1 MRYCGIGMPCAFRRL
16 RLHGPQRPTN
26 RGSSNVRGAAFV
38 SRPNLSYTYLMDT
51 YPMRINKYLAHKN
64 YCTRREA
71 DTLIA
76 AGKVL
81 VNGKRAGL
89 GDKVNEKDHVEVRF
103 RAPKHR
109 YFAYNKPRGVITHSP
124 DEDERD
130 IRQSI
135 PLVGVFPIG
144 RLDKDS
150 SGLIIL
156 TDDGRITDK
165 LLNPDY
171 AHDKEYV
178 VATREELPANFKA
191 KMEAGVNIEGYITKP
206 AQVTV
211 LSPKKFKIVLTE
223 GKKHQIRRMVAFFG
237 LATTSLQRTRVM
249 NINLSGLK
257 EGEFRPIIGQELA
270 TFLKS
275 LGF

>member
-1 MRYCGIGMPCAFRRL
+1 
-16 RLHGPQRPTN
+16 
-26 RGSSNVRGAAFV
+26 
-38 SRPNLSYTYLMDT
+38 
-51 YPMRINKYLAHKN
+51 MRINKYLAHKN

-71 DTLIA
+71 DTLIT

-81 VNGKRAGL
+81 INGKPAQL
-89 GDKVNEKDHVEVRF
+89 GDKVNENDKVDVRF
-103 RAPKHR
+103 RTKKYR

-124 DEDERD
+124 EEGETD

-135 PLVGVFPIG
+135 PLVGVFPVG

-150 SGLIIL
+150 NGLIII

-165 LLNPDY
+165 LLNPDF
-171 AHDKEYV
+171 AHEKEYV
-178 VATREELPANFKA
+178 VSTREELPENFKS
-191 KMEAGVNIEGYITKP
+191 KMETGVNIEGYVTKP
-206 AQVTV
+206 AIVKV
-211 LSPKKFKIVLTE
+211 LSPKKFSIILTE

-237 LATTSLQRTRVM
+237 LATSSLERVRIM
-249 NINLSGLK
+249 NVRLSGLK
-257 EGEFRPIIGQELA
+257 QGEYRPILGQELA

>member
-1 MRYCGIGMPCAFRRL
+1 
-16 RLHGPQRPTN
+16 
-26 RGSSNVRGAAFV
+26 
-38 SRPNLSYTYLMDT
+38 
-51 YPMRINKYLAHKN
+51 MRINKYLAHKN

-71 DTLIA
+71 DTLIT

-81 VNGKRAGL
+81 INGKPAQL
-89 GDKVNEKDHVEVRF
+89 GDKVTENDKVDVRF
-103 RAPKHR
+103 RTKKYR

-124 DEDERD
+124 EEGETD

-135 PLVGVFPIG
+135 PLVGVFPVG

-150 SGLIIL
+150 NGLIII

-165 LLNPDY
+165 LLNPDF
-171 AHDKEYV
+171 AHEKEYV
-178 VATREELPANFKA
+178 VSTREELPENFKS
-191 KMEAGVNIEGYITKP
+191 KMETGVNIEGYVTKP
-206 AQVTV
+206 AIVKV
-211 LSPKKFKIVLTE
+211 LSPKKFSIILTE

-237 LATTSLQRTRVM
+237 LATSSLERVRIM
-249 NINLSGLK
+249 NVRLSGLK
-257 EGEFRPIIGQELA
+257 QGEYRPILGQELA

>member
-1 MRYCGIGMPCAFRRL
+1 MQIDATL
-16 RLHGPQRPTN
+16 T
-26 RGSSNVRGAAFV
+26 
-38 SRPNLSYTYLMDT
+38 LMTDT

-64 YCTRREA
+64 LSTRREA
-71 DTLIA
+71 DTLIE

-81 VNGKRAGL
+81 INGKPAQL
-89 GDKVNEKDHVEVRF
+89 GDKVNEKDDVQVRF
-103 RAPKHR
+103 RVKKHR

-124 DEDERD
+124 DEDECD

-150 SGLIIL
+150 KGLIIL

-171 AHDKEYV
+171 THEKEYIV
-178 VATREELPANFKA
+178 TVKEELKDTFKE
-191 KMEAGVNIEGYITKP
+191 KMEVGVDIEGYTTKP
-206 AQVTV
+206 CTIHILGAR
-211 LSPKKFKIVLTE
+211 KFSITLTE
-223 GKKHQIRRMVAFFG
+223 GKKHQIRRMCAALGYVVA
-237 LATTSLQRTRVM
+237 SLERTRIM
-249 NINLSGLK
+249 NIRLSGLK
-257 EGEFRPIIGQELA
+257 EGEHRPILGQELA
-270 TFLKS
+270 SFMKA